1 MLALAAAG
9 AVPASALAASN
20 PRAVAIVM
28 SAGATV
34 PIYGSLKAYAG
45 RPWPKWH
52 LPPGTL
58 APRSALLA
66 TAIGAYYRAFYARA
80 GVLDASGCENANRIS
95 VWAEARPPARATADA
110 LIAGLA
116 PDCGLVR
123 SGAPAAPDPI
133 FDPVP
138 AIAKAD
144 PAAAAAALRDA
155 AGSNPG
161 GVPPDDVQTFARL
174 DALLDC
180 AASDCPR
187 VSSLPGSI
195 VTDRLTGLASVRGPV
210 AVGADAADAL
220 RVEYV
225 AGLPAQAVGWGHL
238 DLDLLRDLDQI
249 SQLRL
254 RLEDGNPYAARV
266 TASNLAT
273 HVLAS
278 LNGKPARFAAFVGRD
293 ANVTALAA
301 LLHLTWSLPGEVN
314 GDAPPGAA
322 LVFERNAGRHADQ
335 KTDVVRVFLVAA
347 PLDAMRRAAP
357 ASVVP
362 VRRVPVKAA
371 GCPDAGCSFAAF
383 ETLVKTAIDPAF
395 VTPV

>member
-1 MLALAAAG
+1 MLALAVAG

-34 PIYGSLKAYAG
+34 PVYGSLTAYAG

-66 TAIGAYYRAFYARA
+66 TALGAYYRAFYARTGMLA
-80 GVLDASGCENANRIS
+80 ASGCENANRIS
-95 VWAEARPPARATADA
+95 VFAAARPPAQATADA

-116 PDCGLVR
+116 PDCGIAR
-123 SGAPAAPDPI
+123 SGVAAAPDPI

-138 AIAKAD
+138 AIGKAD
-144 PAAAAAALRDA
+144 PVAAAAALRDA

-161 GVPPDDVQTFARL
+161 GVPPADVQTFARL

-187 VSSLPGSI
+187 VSALPGSI
-195 VTDRLTGLASVRGPV
+195 VTNQLTGLASLRGPV
-210 AVGADAADAL
+210 AIGAGAVDAL
-220 RVEYV
+220 RAEYV

-238 DLDLLRDLDQI
+238 DLDLLRDLVHI

-254 RLEDGNPYAARV
+254 RLEDGNPYAARL
-266 TASNLAT
+266 TASNLAA

-278 LNGKPARFAAFVGRD
+278 LNGRPDRFAAFVGRE
-293 ANVTALAA
+293 ANLTALAA
-301 LLHLTWSLPGEVN
+301 LLHLTWSPPGEVD

-322 LVFERNAGRHADQ
+322 LVFERNAGRAGQ
-335 KTDVVRVFLVAA
+335 KGDVVRIFFIAA
-347 PLDAMRRAAP
+347 PLDAMRRATS

-362 VRRVPVKAA
+362 VRRVPVNVA
-371 GCPDAGCSFAAF
+371 GCPDAGCPFATF